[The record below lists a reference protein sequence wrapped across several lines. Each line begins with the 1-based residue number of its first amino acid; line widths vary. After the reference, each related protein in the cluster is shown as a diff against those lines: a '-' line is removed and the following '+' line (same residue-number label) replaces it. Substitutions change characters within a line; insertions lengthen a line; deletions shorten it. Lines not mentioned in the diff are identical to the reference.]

1 MGERQ
6 DKSEEITFVNRI
18 SLDLSFIPKMT
29 GENANY
35 TLGQESTPWMTYI
48 LECYSVFFPYHLGLT
63 VIPIIL
69 YYPLIIVICFCYVGN
84 AIYVI
89 YGKIGKFSVDINN
102 KQWDKPRQIVA
113 FISDIGGK
121 VGHGYEISGAENLPE
136 GPAVIVYFHGSIPMD
151 CYLFQ
156 QRLYRKTG
164 RQCHLVIS
172 NEILKIPGLHTFFY
186 MNGCFNRTIEEC
198 VNTLKK
204 GHVLMIAPGG
214 LEEGNAGGH
223 NYKLIWGKR
232 KGFAQVAID
241 AKVPIVPMF
250 TRNIQEGYWTYAKM
264 WVMEWICKQTRIYL
278 LPQGGMLPVKLRTYI
293 GEPIKY
299 DQNITAEELAE
310 KARIAV
316 EALRDKHQKLP
327 GNILRA
333 LGERFEMH
341 PKDE

>member
-1 MGERQ
+1 MVCSCTLHPPGCTRKYKGSGRNESIVRDTGRAASGKR

-121 VGHGYEISGAENLPE
+121 VGH
-136 GPAVIVYFHGSIPMD
+136 
-151 CYLFQ
+151 
-156 QRLYRKTG
+156 
-164 RQCHLVIS
+164 
-172 NEILKIPGLHTFFY
+172 GLHTFFY